1 MIAAALSL
9 LALTGAPLPAAEP
22 SPPGTRPSAATA
34 AQDPLPETP
43 AERLSAWPELADAA
57 AAKREL
63 ARLRKAAT
71 EAMEAESR
79 AALVALG
86 AAAAPL
92 LLDALGKERDT
103 DARDRIAAVLEEV
116 TGAGHTRLLAREW
129 AHKSEAVRHF
139 ALARTAAFPDP
150 GLTVTA
156 RTHFL
161 GLLKRAEGPSEGRPS
176 EAELDLAARAALAA
190 GALEGLERAL
200 ALAERDWRR
209 SGGALRTSAAGVK
222 GPAATAL
229 LLEKLAAAGTD
240 GARVA
245 ALQLLAVAG
254 TREAVHP
261 VRVHLDAEANAV
273 RVAAINALRGIVD
286 GAPPLDNLSVF
297 TAIEEAKRWKE
308 RT

>member
-1 MIAAALSL
+1 MIAAAALLLS
-9 LALTGAPLPAAEP
+9 ALTASPVFPHSRATGALSIDDPAP
-22 SPPGTRPSAATA
+22 
-34 AQDPLPETP
+34 
-43 AERLSAWPELADAA
+43 ERLAAWPELADAA

-71 EAMEAESR
+71 EAMESESR
-79 AALVALG
+79 AALTELG

-92 LLDALGKERDT
+92 LLDALGKERDP
-103 DARDRIAAVLEEV
+103 DARDRMTAVLEAI
-116 TGAGHTRLLAREW
+116 TGAAHTRLLAREW
-129 AHKSEAVRHF
+129 AHKSETVRLF
-139 ALARTAAFPDP
+139 ALARTAAFPDA
-150 GLTVTA
+150 GLTADA
-156 RTHFL
+156 RKHYL
-161 GLLKRAEGPSEGRPS
+161 GLLKRAEGPAEGRPS
-176 EAELDLAARAALAA
+176 EVELDLAARAALAA

-209 SGGALRTSAAGVK
+209 SGSALRTAAAGVK
-222 GPAATAL
+222 GAAATAL
-229 LLEKLAAAGTD
+229 LLEKLEAASTD

-245 ALQLLAVAG
+245 AMQFLAVAG
-254 TREAVHP
+254 TKEAVHA
-261 VRVHLDAEANAV
+261 VRLRLDAEANAV